1 MEHISEDELLKVN
14 AIRLADDHRK
24 KCDGAEC
31 NIMLSVLAMLLR
43 RAGITLTPE
52 EYRHFV

>member
-1 MEHISEDELLKVN
+1 MQHISEDELLKVN

-31 NIMLSVLAMLLR
+31 NIMLSVLAMLLY
-43 RAGITLTPE
+43 RAGIQLTSDE
-52 EYRHFV
+52 LRKFL